1 MGQPSSQNIGQKKS
15 ASTQRT
21 RRRTVMT
28 GIKKLDDHVREIR
41 REAGSTHLI
50 FPLIKF
56 KIWRNLMNCSSCSL
70 FSASRAAILGSQPN
84 SLIMRKMPIAVE
96 DARQRQHNTDMCL
109 RPHFR

>member
-1 MGQPSSQNIGQKKS
+1 M
-15 ASTQRT
+15 
-21 RRRTVMT
+21 MT

-41 REAGSTHLI
+41 REAGSTDVM

-56 KIWRNLMNCSSCSL
+56 KIWRNLMNFSSCSL

-84 SLIMRKMPIAVE
+84 SLIMRKMLIAVE
-96 DARQRQHNTDMCL
+96 VARQRQDNKDLCL